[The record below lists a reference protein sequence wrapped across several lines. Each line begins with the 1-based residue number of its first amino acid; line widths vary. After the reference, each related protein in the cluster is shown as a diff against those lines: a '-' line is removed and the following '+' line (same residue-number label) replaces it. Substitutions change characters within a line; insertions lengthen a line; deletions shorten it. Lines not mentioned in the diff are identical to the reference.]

1 MLRNCDLFI
10 SLCLCRLTMGSVS
23 YKEKDFLANLTWNY
37 DPKIRPVLDGSNTTV
52 SISMGLYS
60 LLSLDEKQE
69 VLSFK
74 AWVSMLWKDQLL
86 VWNTTDDIPF
96 AVTMPLPDVW
106 TPTVLNVDSVTSLK
120 YLKDE
125 TDTVFV
131 YQDGTVAY
139 SYVGRFD
146 TGCKVNIQQFPF
158 DHQTCTFH
166 LQILYTQVT
175 KEYLEVTSTNV
186 VLDVYREN
194 GEFNLLSASMV
205 LQEFT
210 TLGVT
215 QPWIEV
221 TFVLKRRTTFY
232 ILNNILPVVFLSF
245 LNCFVFCL
253 PGESGEKMSLCVSIL
268 LSYAMFLT
276 LINSYLPANSDH
288 LCFFS
293 VYVTLL
299 VLISTL
305 TCLVTIFMLAL
316 HTYLQTGKACPRW
329 LPVAWRSD
337 SKVGTSEPWV
347 KKEDI
352 APNQSDVNGKAN
364 NKSEMKDLII
374 AKCHRVAFGTF
385 FTLTLLINLIFFI
398 SVSP

>member
-1 MLRNCDLFI
+1 MFELLRCCLLLL
-10 SLCLCRLTMGSVS
+10 LCHLTLGSNS
-23 YKEKDFLANLTWNY
+23 FKEKDFLANLTLNY
-37 DPKIRPVLDGSNTTV
+37 DPKIRPVLDGSNTT
-52 SISMGLYS
+52 
-60 LLSLDEKQE
+60 
-69 VLSFK
+69 
-74 AWVSMLWKDQLL
+74 
-86 VWNTTDDIPF
+86 
-96 AVTMPLPDVW
+96 
-106 TPTVLNVDSVTSLK
+106 
-120 YLKDE
+120 
-125 TDTVFV
+125 
-131 YQDGTVAY
+131 
-139 SYVGRFD
+139 
-146 TGCKVNIQQFPF
+146 
-158 DHQTCTFH
+158 
-166 LQILYTQVT
+166 
-175 KEYLEVTSTNV
+175 
-186 VLDVYREN
+186 
-194 GEFNLLSASMV
+194 EFM
-205 LQEFT
+205 

-245 LNCFVFCL
+245 LNTFVFCL
-253 PGESGEKMSLCVSIL
+253 PEESGEKMSLCVSIL

-293 VYVTLL
+293 VYLTLL

-316 HTYLQTGKACPRW
+316 HTYFQTGKACPRW

-352 APNQSDVNGKAN
+352 VPNQSDVNGKAN

-374 AKCHRVAFGTF
+374 AKCNRVAFGTF
-385 FTLTLLINLIFFI
+385 FTDN
-398 SVSP
+398 PH